1 LEKWGWKWWYYTRT
15 NKSES
20 YKVYC
25 RASYTGDDNVEF
37 EWDGSAESP
46 VLAGEERYLDVN
58 LLCARDK
65 SYCTVSSPTVTRS
78 QRLLAYMPNV
88 TGDEIY
94 CYSLIVKDLETG
106 DAIVPTL
113 S

>member
-1 LEKWGWKWWYYTRT
+1 M
-15 NKSES
+15 
-20 YKVYC
+20 
-25 RASYTGDDNVEF
+25 GDDNVKF
-37 EWDGSAESP
+37 EWDGTAKSP
-46 VLAGEERYLDVN
+46 VLAGEERCLDIN

-65 SYCTVSSPTVTRS
+65 SYCSVSSPTVTRS

-106 DAIVPTL
+106 DDIVPTL